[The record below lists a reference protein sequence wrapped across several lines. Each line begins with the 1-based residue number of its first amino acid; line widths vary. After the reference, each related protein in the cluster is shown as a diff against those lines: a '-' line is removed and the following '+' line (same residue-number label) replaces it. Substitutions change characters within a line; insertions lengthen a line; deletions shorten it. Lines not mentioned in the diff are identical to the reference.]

1 MGNSRLDNNSELA
14 NHLIET
20 KRKFLF
26 DIKMKTTICLFLA
39 ATCIAVT
46 LASPGHGHRGR
57 PRFQPKPDLVDTA
70 VGAGKF
76 GTLVKLVQDLGL
88 EQTLRNAR
96 GVTVFAPTD
105 AAFAKL
111 SAEQAKKIVLTH
123 VVGAL
128 VPYAKVRNGDVA
140 TTLSGE
146 KITLKKYGGV
156 KVEYNGGVS
165 NVIKADEFASN
176 GVIHVIDKVIV

>member
-1 MGNSRLDNNSELA
+1 MGNSRLDNSELA

-96 GVTVFAPTD
+96 RVAAVFRSNTTA
-105 AAFAKL
+105 
-111 SAEQAKKIVLTH
+111 
-123 VVGAL
+123 
-128 VPYAKVRNGDVA
+128 VPQMSSQLMCLPVM
-140 TTLSGE
+140 
-146 KITLKKYGGV
+146 
-156 KVEYNGGVS
+156 VS
-165 NVIKADEFASN
+165 SMSL
-176 GVIHVIDKVIV
+176 